1 MASARLMKRQGPLRE
16 SDAAYVFKQAGE
28 TCCQRMYGNVRSI
41 LDVVCP
47 SLESLKAF
55 YTFYPW
61 FSVLHG
67 LFQITIVANRI
78 LVRLHQFLRPQWIN
92 CNMQCVWSKC
102 RSVTVFSTCTTT
114 GAFLRV
120 RFWHFHKIS
129 SIFWFI
135 LVSKR
140 IIHRDLKPEN
150 VLLAGESWHCNAEKL
165 CKTAM
170 LLSTRARSVFTIGH
184 HWTVSKR
191 GTLALISEDF
201 TTAQELGTKMHE
213 VRLTNR

>member
-61 FSVLHG
+61 FSVLYG

-129 SIFWFI
+129 SIFGLSSFQKGLSI
-135 LVSKR
+135 ATSSQRMSSLLGNLG
-140 IIHRDLKPEN
+140 IATLK
-150 VLLAGESWHCNAEKL
+150 SY
-165 CKTAM
+165 
-170 LLSTRARSVFTIGH
+170 
-184 HWTVSKR
+184 
-191 GTLALISEDF
+191 
-201 TTAQELGTKMHE
+201 
-213 VRLTNR
+213 VRLRCCSVQEQDQFSPLDIIGLYRREAH